1 MAVALKAI
9 ALHATCVAVGE
20 AGVLI
25 QGPSGSGKSQL
36 ARHLI
41 EAGLRAGLFA
51 RLVCDDRVLVEC
63 RSGRLLARPH
73 PAIAGRLEVRG
84 LGIGATAHEQAV
96 LLRLVVD
103 LDPSAPRLPALEDEK
118 AQIEGVLL
126 PVIRIRQT
134 QWDLVLIALGHAIV
148 QR

>member
-1 MAVALKAI
+1 MAGDPKTS

-36 ARHLI
+36 ARRLI
-41 EAGLRAGLFA
+41 DAGLRAGLFA
-51 RLVCDDRVLVEC
+51 RLVCDDRILVEC

-84 LGIGATAHEQAV
+84 LGIGTTLHEGAV
-96 LLRLVVD
+96 LLRLVVE
-103 LDPSAPRLPALEDEK
+103 LDPCAPRLPAVEDEK
-118 AQIEGVLL
+118 ALIEGVPL
-126 PVIRIRQT
+126 PIIRIRQT
-134 QWDLVLIALGHAIV
+134 EWELVLIALGHAIV
-148 QR
+148 HR